1 MTKPE
6 EQLCQRCHR
15 ACSEPP
21 FCFGCGQ
28 IIDENRKY
36 EEYRKYIELLRAE
49 QIQLVHGAKS
59 KLTPRKKGLSDVE
72 DRS

>member
-6 EQLCQRCHR
+6 EQLCQRCHK

-28 IIDENRKY
+28 II